1 MKNIFKFISCFVL
14 AFAFFINSATAQEA
28 SAGNSDAYK
37 NQLNVYQNAL
47 KFNDVSVAKNALYN
61 MIAINPSNRSLLDS
75 LAYLYFEYQQYA
87 SSLLV
92 AREILSKNANHLP
105 ALEIQAVSFENLG
118 LKDQALSAYE
128 SLYLKRN
135 SPYTL
140 YKIGMLQ
147 FDLKR
152 HNESKTSLDILLS
165 DSTINELNVVLNDP
179 GTEEQKEIPMKA
191 ALYNFQGL
199 NNLEL
204 GNKEVAR
211 ENFEA
216 AIKLAPDYKM
226 PQDNLAKAKE

>member
-1 MKNIFKFISCFVL
+1 MKNTFKIIGCFII
-14 AFAFFINSATAQEA
+14 AFAFFINTSTAQEA
-28 SAGNSDAYK
+28 AGGNSDVYK
-37 NQLNVYQNAL
+37 TQLNVYQNAL

-61 MIAINPSNRSLLDS
+61 MIAIEPSNHSLLDS

-92 AREILSKNANHLP
+92 AREILAKNSNHLP

-135 SPYTL
+135 NPLTL

-152 HNESKTSLDILLS
+152 HNGSKTSLDILLA
-165 DSTINELNVVLNDP
+165 DSTINELKVVLNDQS
-179 GTEEQKEIPMKA
+179 TKEQKEIPMKA
-191 ALYNFQGL
+191 ALHNFQGL

-204 GNKEVAR
+204 GDKAAAKA
-211 ENFEA
+211 NFEA
-216 AIKLAPDYKM
+216 ALKLAPDYKIAK
-226 PQDNLAKAKE
+226 DNLAKAN

>member
-1 MKNIFKFISCFVL
+1 MKNTFKIIGCFII
-14 AFAFFINSATAQEA
+14 AFSFFTNTSTAQETA
-28 SAGNSDAYK
+28 GGNSDAYK
-37 NQLNVYQNAL
+37 AQVNVYQNAL

-61 MIAINPSNRSLLDS
+61 MIAINPSDRSLLDS

-92 AREILSKNANHLP
+92 AREILSKNSNHLP

-135 SPYTL
+135 NPLTL

-152 HNESKTSLDILLS
+152 HNGSKTSLDILLA
-165 DSTINELNVVLNDP
+165 DSTINELKVVLNDQ
-179 GTEEQKEIPMKA
+179 GTKEQKEIPMKA
-191 ALYNFQGL
+191 ALHNFQGL

-204 GNKEVAR
+204 GDKAAAKA
-211 ENFEA
+211 NFEA
-216 AIKLAPDYKM
+216 ALKLAPDYKIAK
-226 PQDNLAKAKE
+226 DNLAKAN